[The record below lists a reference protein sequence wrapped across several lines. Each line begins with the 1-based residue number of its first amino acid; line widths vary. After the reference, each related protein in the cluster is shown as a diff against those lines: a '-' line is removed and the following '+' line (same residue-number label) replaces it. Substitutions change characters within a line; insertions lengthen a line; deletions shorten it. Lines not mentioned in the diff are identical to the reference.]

1 MVGEA
6 EGVHTR
12 HPDTGTEGPPE
23 WGTVAVG
30 VDVVEVVEV
39 VGDMVKVVVV
49 IVLVVVEVVGV
60 GAQWRTLV
68 EHTVSPI
75 VAPGYRALMEAKGK
89 GSSRFQRSQPA
100 FSIPCFLNCLFNFN
114 L

>member
-1 MVGEA
+1 M
-6 EGVHTR
+6 
-12 HPDTGTEGPPE
+12 
-23 WGTVAVG
+23 
-30 VDVVEVVEV
+30 VEVVEV

-49 IVLVVVEVVGV
+49 IVLVVVEVVGI

-89 GSSRFQRSQPA
+89 GSSRFQRNQPV

>member
-30 VDVVEVVEV
+30 VDVVEVVV
-39 VGDMVKVVVV
+39 VG
-49 IVLVVVEVVGV
+49 VVEVVGI

-89 GSSRFQRSQPA
+89 GSSRFQRNQPV

>member
-1 MVGEA
+1 MAVSFLWWDRCLARCLAVWNVVEEA

-39 VGDMVKVVVV
+39 VLDMVEVVVV
-49 IVLVVVEVVGV
+49 GVVEVVGI
-60 GAQWRTLV
+60 GAQW
-68 EHTVSPI
+68 
-75 VAPGYRALMEAKGK
+75 
-89 GSSRFQRSQPA
+89 
-100 FSIPCFLNCLFNFN
+100 
-114 L
+114 

>member
-1 MVGEA
+1 M
-6 EGVHTR
+6 
-12 HPDTGTEGPPE
+12 
-23 WGTVAVG
+23 
-30 VDVVEVVEV
+30 VEVVEV
-39 VGDMVKVVVV
+39 VGYMVKVVVV

-89 GSSRFQRSQPA
+89 GSSRFQRSQTRL
-100 FSIPCFLNCLFNFN
+100 FNFCCFLNCLFNSN

>member
-39 VGDMVKVVVV
+39 VLHMVEV
-49 IVLVVVEVVGV
+49 IVVGVVEVVGI

>member
-1 MVGEA
+1 MVK
-6 EGVHTR
+6 
-12 HPDTGTEGPPE
+12 
-23 WGTVAVG
+23 
-30 VDVVEVVEV
+30 VVEV
-39 VGDMVKVVVV
+39 VGDMVEVVVV